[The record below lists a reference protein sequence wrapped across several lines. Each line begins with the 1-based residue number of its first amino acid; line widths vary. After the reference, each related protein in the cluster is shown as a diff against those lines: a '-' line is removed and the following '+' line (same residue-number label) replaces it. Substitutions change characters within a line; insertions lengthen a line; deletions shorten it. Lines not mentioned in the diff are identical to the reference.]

1 MMIKY
6 RVNSMRVTR
15 FFLFL
20 GIFGFTE
27 SFGQSPYVNAVDK
40 KSARAQETLT
50 IQGINFGTNPAA
62 IKVIFGNVNAS
73 PQTIT
78 DQLIEVPV
86 PAGAAFDHVG
96 VLNTTNGLSGYSK
109 KPFFISFGG
118 SNPFIPTQIS
128 SQNDFNSESGLY
140 DLALA
145 DFDGDGKQDVAT
157 ANDNSTN
164 IAVFLNTSNA
174 GTVSFTKST
183 LTPAVKTLHVSA
195 ADLNGD
201 AKPEILVSELNG
213 PRVFIF
219 RNNSTIGS
227 ISFAAPISISLSGG
241 KLSMIGIRDLDLDG
255 KPDLVVTDHA
265 FNRIFVVPNQSSI
278 ASIQMG
284 TPAIVTVNSTSVT
297 DGIAIDDLDGDAL
310 PEVITSEF
318 LSPSGKIFVLKNQST
333 PGTIKLIPSLEIVA
347 STTISNL
354 KIGDLDGDSKLDLA
368 ATGLLASSVFIF
380 PNQSTT
386 SAIQFA
392 APVSIAANARP
403 WGIDFGDMDGDGKA
417 DIVVA
422 SITQKAVT
430 ILNNQS
436 TSGNMSFQMQTL
448 STTFINRHVR
458 IADAD
463 IDGRPDIT
471 FTSIDDNNLG
481 VPASKISVFKNLNCV
496 LPTLSPPGPIT
507 ICSGVTQRITA
518 STSIG
523 STYEWFKDGIS
534 LGAPGSNTFID
545 ATATGLY
552 TVTLTNGTCSKT
564 STPVSITVV
573 AGAPLGAATP
583 APVTPVCIGGTLNLS
598 VNDVGATN
606 YIWTGPNA
614 FSMTGRTVS
623 SPNFQAVQAGK
634 YSVDIMVGSCKTQT
648 ASVIVDVVVIPD
660 ASVFYIGSEIICEGQ
675 TKQYSIS
682 PSPSGY
688 TFQWAEQTTGDISGA
703 TSATFVASVSG
714 NYLVKLRS
722 IANPTCS
729 ALQTTSKQVR
739 VAKNPVVDFTVPATA
754 CIGQVLDF
762 TDQSVID
769 SDPTGLDVQYSWA
782 FGDASTATTKN
793 ATHAYSTSQT
803 FNPMLTILYGTAGCT
818 ASKQKGIA
826 VQTAPALT
834 ITNANGI
841 YSFCPTDSL
850 KLEVAGAF
858 DSYLWS
864 NGKTTSFSYYKTGGD
879 ASIEVMFGTCKITA
893 TKPIVKFNGPTVV
906 VSANPTSIRA
916 GETSQLNASGLLDY
930 TWTPATDLSNAL
942 IANPIATP
950 LISTTYKVKGKD
962 ANGCVGEGT
971 LQLAVI
977 QDNALNSLVASNIL
991 SPDLVDTQNDTWVV
1005 KNAES
1010 LPQCGVTIYDEH
1022 GFKVYEAKPYLN
1034 DWKGTTT
1041 SGKILPA
1048 GVYYYILRCD
1058 DSSGDYIAGSVNLI
1072 R

>member
-1 MMIKY
+1 MK
-6 RVNSMRVTR
+6 VTR
-15 FFLFL
+15 SFFILAMFAL
-20 GIFGFTE
+20 SE
-27 SFGQSPYVNAVDK
+27 SFGQAPYVNVVDK
-40 KSARAQETLT
+40 KSARAQETIT
-50 IQGINFGTNPAA
+50 VQGINFGTNPAA
-62 IKVIFGNVNAS
+62 IKVIFGNVSAT

-86 PAGAAFDHVG
+86 PAGAAFDHIG

-109 KPFFISFGG
+109 NPFFISFGG
-118 SNPFIPTQIS
+118 TNPFNTSQIS
-128 SQNDFNSESGLY
+128 TQNDFNSESGLY
-140 DLALA
+140 DLAIA

-164 IAVFLNTSNA
+164 IAVFLNTSTT
-174 GTVSFTKST
+174 GTISYTKSI
-183 LTPAVKTLHVSA
+183 LTPAAKTLHVSA

-227 ISFAAPISISLSGG
+227 IAFSAPTSISLSGG

-265 FNRIFVVPNQSSI
+265 FNRIFIVPNQSSI
-278 ASIQMG
+278 ATIQMG

-333 PGTIKLIPSLEIVA
+333 PGTIKLTASIEIVA

-354 KIGDLDGDSKLDLA
+354 KLGDLDGDSKLDLA
-368 ATGLLASSVFIF
+368 ATGLLASSVFVF
-380 PNQSTT
+380 ANQSTT

-392 APVSIAANARP
+392 APVSVAANARP

-436 TSGNMSFQMQTL
+436 TSGSFSFQMQTIP
-448 STTFINRHVR
+448 TTFINRHVR

-481 VPASKISVFKNLNCV
+481 VPASKVSVFKNLNCV
-496 LPTLSPPGPIT
+496 LPTLSPAGPIT

-518 STSIG
+518 STSIS
-523 STYEWFKDGIS
+523 STYEWFKDGVS
-534 LGAPGSNTFID
+534 LGAPGTNTFID

-552 TVTLTNGTCSKT
+552 TVTLTNGACSKT
-564 STPVSITVV
+564 STPVSISVV

-583 APVTPVCIGGTLNLS
+583 VPVTPVCIGGTLNLS

-614 FSMTGRTVS
+614 FSMMGRTVS
-623 SPNFQAVQAGK
+623 SPNFQPNQAGK
-634 YSVDIMVGSCKTQT
+634 YSVDIMVGTCKTQT
-648 ASVIVDVVVIPD
+648 ATVIVDAVVIPD
-660 ASVFYIGSEIICEGQ
+660 ASVFYIGSQIICEGQ

-688 TFQWAEQTTGDISGA
+688 TFQWAEQATGDISGA
-703 TSATFVASVSG
+703 TNSTFLASATGS
-714 NYLVKLRS
+714 YLVKLRS
-722 IANPTCS
+722 IANPTCP
-729 ALQTTSKQVR
+729 AVQTLSKQVR
-739 VAKNPVVDFTVPATA
+739 IAKNPVVDFSVPATA

-769 SDPTGLDVQYSWA
+769 PDPTGLDVQYAWD
-782 FGDASTATTKN
+782 FGDASSAATKN
-793 ATHAYSTSQT
+793 ATHAYSAAQT
-803 FNPMLTILYGTAGCT
+803 FNPKLTILYGTAGCT
-818 ASKQKGIA
+818 ASKQKGVA
-826 VQTAPALT
+826 VQSAPALS

-864 NGKTTSFSYYKTGGD
+864 NGKTTTFSYYKTGGD
-879 ASIEVMFGTCKITA
+879 ASIEVMFGTCKIKA
-893 TKPIVKFNGPTVV
+893 TKPIVKFNGPSVV
-906 VSANPTSIRA
+906 VSANPTAIRA
-916 GETSQLNASGLLDY
+916 GETSQLTASGLLDY
-930 TWTPATDLSNAL
+930 TWTPSADLDNAL
-942 IANPIATP
+942 ISNPIATP

-1041 SGKILPA
+1041 SGKLLPA

-1058 DSSGDYIAGSVNLI
+1058 DSSGDYVAGSVNLI

>member
-6 RVNSMRVTR
+6 RVNSMQVTR

-20 GIFGFTE
+20 GIFGFTKL
-27 SFGQSPYVNAVDK
+27 FAQSPYVNAVDK

-86 PAGAAFDHVG
+86 PAGATFDHVG

-109 KPFFISFGG
+109 KPFFVSFGG
-118 SNPFIPTQIS
+118 TNPFIATQIS

-227 ISFAAPISISLSGG
+227 ISFAAPISVSLSGG

-333 PGTIKLIPSLEIVA
+333 PGTIKLTPSLEIVA

-386 SAIQFA
+386 STIQFA
-392 APVSIAANARP
+392 TPVSIAANARP

-496 LPTLSPPGPIT
+496 LPTLSPAGPIT

-583 APVTPVCIGGTLNLS
+583 VPVTPVCIGGTLNLS

-614 FSMTGRTVS
+614 FSMMGRSVS
-623 SPNFQAVQAGK
+623 SPNFQATQAGK

-648 ASVIVDVVVIPD
+648 ASVIVDAVVIPD

-714 NYLVKLRS
+714 SYLVKLRS
-722 IANPTCS
+722 IANPTCPV
-729 ALQTTSKQVR
+729 LQTSSKKVR
-739 VAKNPVVDFTVPATA
+739 IAKNPVVDFTAPATA

-906 VSANPTSIRA
+906 VSASPTSIRA

-950 LISTTYKVKGKD
+950 LISTMYKVKGKD